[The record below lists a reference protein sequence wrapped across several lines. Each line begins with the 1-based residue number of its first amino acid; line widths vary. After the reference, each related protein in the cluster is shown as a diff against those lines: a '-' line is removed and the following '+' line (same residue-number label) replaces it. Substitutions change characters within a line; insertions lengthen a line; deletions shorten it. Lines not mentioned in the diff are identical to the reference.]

1 MKRVRGTTLI
11 ETLIAVVAFSFIFA
25 ALAML
30 IRGHVNLT
38 RPLTEVSDGIHNGRV
53 AFDILSR
60 EIRHISTIVDGRS
73 DQIDFRAMISGS
85 ESFLQ
90 YRVAGGSLL
99 RQENG
104 GGFQEVVANALYL
117 DFEYYDLLGG
127 VVPAPVD
134 SISDNQVT
142 AIVTAV
148 AVTLPDQ
155 SDTLV
160 FQGRISP
167 RNID

>member
-1 MKRVRGTTLI
+1 V
-11 ETLIAVVAFSFIFA
+11 ETMVAVVVFAFIYA
-25 ALAML
+25 ALVMVL
-30 IRGHVNLT
+30 RGHVNLN
-38 RPLTEVSDGIHNGRV
+38 RPLTEVSDSIHNGRV

-60 EIRHISTIVDGRS
+60 ELRHMSTIVSGQTDR
-73 DQIDFRAMISGS
+73 IDFRANISGS
-85 ESFLQ
+85 ECFLQ
-90 YRVAGGSLL
+90 YQVANGSLL

-117 DFEYYDLLGG
+117 SFEYYDLLGG

-134 SISDNQVT
+134 SVSDNQVT
-142 AIVTAV
+142 AIVTEV